1 MNNNRLDEAALSAGG
16 KGVFSKPSYI
26 TIGSKE
32 RPEEY
37 GKKLPVRSS
46 EKGKQ
51 LSTVPPKE
59 GKTIDA
65 YFEKKHNWI
74 NDGDQYQD
82 RWRYRDSKQEKKK
95 GFLTSDFSKRDEFS
109 NVIRTGQWREQL
121 QLEDKFSKKAIQMFS
136 ETAGVNNSPGTQ
148 TQGHDEPETFLYDL
162 VFDKD
167 DPNFIGASKTH
178 RDTKNRTMQSKDRN
192 LGQTMTT
199 NALTY
204 TPPSDFVKPDYAR
217 KPVIRDTFYRG
228 TNVFFPSSC
237 SADPSA

>member
-1 MNNNRLDEAALSAGG
+1 MIGNMLMEFNMKSGAGMEQRSHDIVTDLPLVLASPYNSVPKSLLIEALWRGKPVAYLARMNNNRLDEAALSAGG

-74 NDGDQYQD
+74 NDVSL
-82 RWRYRDSKQEKKK
+82 RR
-95 GFLTSDFSKRDEFS
+95 
-109 NVIRTGQWREQL
+109 
-121 QLEDKFSKKAIQMFS
+121 
-136 ETAGVNNSPGTQ
+136 
-148 TQGHDEPETFLYDL
+148 
-162 VFDKD
+162 
-167 DPNFIGASKTH
+167 
-178 RDTKNRTMQSKDRN
+178 
-192 LGQTMTT
+192 
-199 NALTY
+199 
-204 TPPSDFVKPDYAR
+204 
-217 KPVIRDTFYRG
+217 
-228 TNVFFPSSC
+228 
-237 SADPSA
+237 